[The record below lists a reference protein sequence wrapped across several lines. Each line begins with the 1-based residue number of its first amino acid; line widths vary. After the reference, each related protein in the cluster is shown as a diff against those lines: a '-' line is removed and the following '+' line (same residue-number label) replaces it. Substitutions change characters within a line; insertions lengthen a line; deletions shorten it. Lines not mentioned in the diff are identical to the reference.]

1 MPTFH
6 TSAGTD
12 DHSPEFLS
20 APTSCQF
27 AKSGQWEKAW
37 EFSPDALPS
46 PLVLEAYIAQSN
58 EIAFEAFF
66 GHAFFGARKRGSA
79 QELIDF
85 CTKCLKAVRSKESF
99 FDSFHLELGCPVAGQ
114 LPEFA
119 EIGCVNAWRSIGT
132 FKINSAQLPYLEF
145 EPLWHSIQDSP
156 VGCDLHHAKAI
167 EFAFSRPL
175 EHWFGLPI
183 SVAEQS
189 NLISK
194 TLLFQTLES
203 ARLGLDALTHADFAG

>member
-6 TSAGTD
+6 STARTG

-27 AKSGQWEKAW
+27 AKGGQWEKAW
-37 EFSPDALPS
+37 GFSPDSLPS
-46 PLVLEAYIAQSN
+46 PLELEAYIAQSN

-85 CTKCLKAVRSKESF
+85 CMKCLKAIGSKKHF
-99 FDSFHLELGCPVAGQ
+99 FDTFRHDLGCPVADQ
-114 LPEFA
+114 PPDFA
-119 EIGCVNAWRSIGT
+119 EIGCVNAWRSIGALR
-132 FKINSAQLPYLEF
+132 IHPSQLTTLGCESI
-145 EPLWHSIQDSP
+145 WHATHDSP
-156 VGCDLHHAKAI
+156 VGRDSQHAKAI
-167 EFAFSRPL
+167 EFAFSQPL
-175 EHWFGLPI
+175 EHWLGLPI
-183 SVAEQS
+183 SVAGES

-194 TLLFQTLES
+194 TLLRQTIES
-203 ARLGLDALTHADFAG
+203 ARPP